1 MRSAVDLLLLE
12 SGRDGL
18 HNLLSLDLII
28 DLEGEEVARSSQLE
42 LSDPVSLVLLDSDL
56 LSAGEVLLLSAH
68 DLDELL
74 QVLDLLRL
82 HGGHSASLTIL
93 SLLNL

>member
-1 MRSAVDLLLLE
+1 MYSSSVDLLLLE
-12 SGRDGL
+12 SGGNGL
-18 HNLLSLDLII
+18 HDLLSLDLIV

-42 LSDPVSLVLLDSDL
+42 LSDPVSLVLFDSDL
-56 LSAGEVLLLSAH
+56 LSTRQVLLLSAH

-82 HGGHSASLTIL
+82 HGQSASLTIL

>member
-12 SGRDGL
+12 SRRDGL
-18 HNLLSLDLII
+18 HDLLSLDLIV

-42 LSDPVSLVLLDSDL
+42 LSDPVSLVLFDSDL
-56 LSAGEVLLLSAH
+56 LSTRQVLLLSAH

-82 HGGHSASLTIL
+82 HGHNASLTIL